1 MNSNAFK
8 KWLLAEYV
16 QKNGKP
22 LGTGTQVSRVANC
35 STVEQ
40 IEGNLD
46 EHFRRDG
53 MRGLLERFSYSS
65 DDAREARPARH
76 RVPIDGDI
84 ANGTS
89 TYRAAINLY
98 RKFLISQQAVAPV
111 VEDSDEIRK
120 EVSKIEA
127 SHLTRTEKKALVMSR
142 VGQGIFRHLV
152 LEIWDYRCAV
162 TKAGILLCA
171 SHIKPWRISSNH
183 ERLDGYN
190 GLALSPVFDKAF
202 DAFLI
207 TFTLEGKM
215 LLSPRLPPSDAE
227 LLGLRPDLRLEG
239 LEAGHARYLQFH
251 QEEFRRLAARG
262 SFGTRQASLSAGFS
276 G

>member
-1 MNSNAFK
+1 MNSEAFK
-8 KWLLAEYV
+8 KWLLTEYV
-16 QKNGKP
+16 QRNGKP
-22 LGTGTQVSRVANC
+22 LGRGTQISRVANC

-46 EHFRRDG
+46 EHFQRDG
-53 MRGLLERFSYSS
+53 LRSLLERLSYTS
-65 DDAREARPARH
+65 DDAREGRAARH

-111 VEDSDEIRK
+111 VEDSDETRK
-120 EVSKIEA
+120 EVSAIEA
-127 SHLTRTEKKALVMSR
+127 SHLTRTEKQALVMSR
-142 VGQGIFRHLV
+142 IGQGIFRHLV
-152 LEIWDYRCAV
+152 LEMWDYRCAV

-171 SHIKPWRISSNH
+171 SHIKPWRISNNR

-215 LLSPRLPPSDAE
+215 LLSPKIPPSDAE
-227 LLGLRPDLRLEG
+227 VLGLRPDLRLEG
-239 LEAGHARYLQFH
+239 LESGHAPYLQFH
-251 QEEFRRLAARG
+251 QEQFHRLAA
-262 SFGTRQASLSAGFS
+262 
-276 G
+276 

>member
-1 MNSNAFK
+1 MNSEAFK
-8 KWLLAEYV
+8 KWLLTEYV
-16 QKNGKP
+16 QRNGKL
-22 LGTGTQVSRVANC
+22 LGKGTQISRVANC

-40 IEGNLD
+40 MEGSLD
-46 EHFRRDG
+46 DHFRRDG
-53 MRGLLERFSYSS
+53 MRGLLERLSYSS
-65 DDAREARPARH
+65 DDAREGRPARH
-76 RVPIDGDI
+76 SVPIDGDI

-111 VEDSDEIRK
+111 VEDSDEIRR
-120 EVSKIEA
+120 EVSEIEA
-127 SHLTRTEKKALVMSR
+127 SHLTRTEKQALVMSR
-142 VGQGIFRHLV
+142 IGQGIFRHLV

-171 SHIKPWRISSNH
+171 SHIKPWRMSNNH

-207 TFTLEGKM
+207 TFTLTGKM
-215 LLSPRLPPSDAE
+215 LLSPRLPASDAE
-227 LLGLRPDLRLEG
+227 VLGLRSDLRLEG
-239 LEAGHARYLQFH
+239 LEAGHAPYLQFH
-251 QEEFRRLAARG
+251 QEKFWRLA
-262 SFGTRQASLSAGFS
+262 S
-276 G
+276 